1 MKDLTN
7 VSKIK
12 LFEVF
17 KSEYYG
23 ENFNSLTDCDRRY
36 YGAGAVG
43 KVKTYFF
50 GNKAKINF
58 KDVS

>member
-7 VSKIK
+7 VSKIN
-12 LFEVF
+12 LLNFEVF

-23 ENFNSLTDCDRRY
+23 ENFNSITDCDRRY

-50 GNKAKINF
+50 LK
-58 KDVS
+58 